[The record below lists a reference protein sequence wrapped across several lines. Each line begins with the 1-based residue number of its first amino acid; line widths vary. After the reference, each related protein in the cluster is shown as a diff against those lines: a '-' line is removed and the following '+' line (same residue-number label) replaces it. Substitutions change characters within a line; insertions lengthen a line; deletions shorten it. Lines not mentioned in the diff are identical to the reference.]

1 MILNFICFEQDSHP
15 LVLAINADF
24 NIKNTFSS
32 KFLLEDIITIFIRM
46 THKATDAANHSLL
59 DSYMLDEDELQLGA
73 FRFIRS

>member
-1 MILNFICFEQDSHP
+1 MQDSHP

-24 NIKNTFSS
+24 NTKNTFSS

-46 THKATDAANHSLL
+46 THKATDAATHLLL